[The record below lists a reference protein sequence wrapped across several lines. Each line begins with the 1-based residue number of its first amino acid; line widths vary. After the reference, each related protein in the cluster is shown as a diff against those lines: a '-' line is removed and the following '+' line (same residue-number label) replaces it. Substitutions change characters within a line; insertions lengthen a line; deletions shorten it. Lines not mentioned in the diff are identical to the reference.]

1 MSSHFNRVVWLEGM
15 FLSPQHFQ
23 QQERYL
29 EHYSRQL
36 FSIRHQDSA
45 GFLTLRIDNEQLKA
59 GKIYLREASG
69 IFQDGTP
76 FSIHED
82 ICRTI
87 ENVEPGTVIYLALPL
102 SRRGAV
108 DTLLKEKASR
118 AVRKVSFQKT
128 VMDSND
134 GGNDP
139 VDMLLAD
146 LNPGLF
152 HEGESLDH
160 YTFLAVA
167 RIHEIRTD
175 GELIL
180 DPTFIPQCLD
190 YKVSSYLEE
199 QVQSL
204 QALVKQRA
212 AMLAAQVGVDG
223 AQKSFHTLQIT
234 YMWLQSLNRYSAG
247 LKLMNEERN
256 VSSSDLY
263 RYLVIMA
270 ADLSTFTKS
279 LAPEFAAFDERAV
292 YQSFAPLLANLMMN
306 LRHASREKVFTID
319 WDRRLFDRRRLLR
332 ARIDDRTL
340 FNDSRFVLAVV
351 SSIGKDRTREV
362 FPIAGKLCGHGRI
375 AERVRSAL
383 PGVPIQP
390 INAPIELKPKGNTAY
405 FEVDTS
411 NALWAEM
418 VKTQDLLAL
427 HIDEQMPD
435 DTQVDCFVIR

>member
-1 MSSHFNRVVWLEGM
+1 MSSHFDRVVWLEGM

-29 EHYSRQL
+29 ERYSRQL
-36 FSIRHQDSA
+36 FSIRHQGSA
-45 GFLTLRIDNEQLKA
+45 GFLTLRIDHEQLKA

-69 IFQDGTP
+69 VFQDGTP
-76 FSIHED
+76 FSIQED
-82 ICRTI
+82 LCRSI
-87 ENVEPGTVIYLALPL
+87 EGVEPGTLIYLALPL
-102 SRRGAV
+102 SRQGAV
-108 DTLLKEKASR
+108 DIQLKEKASR
-118 AVRKVSFQKT
+118 AVRKVSYQKT

-134 GGNDP
+134 DGNDP
-139 VDMLLAD
+139 VDMLLAE
-146 LNPGLF
+146 LNPGVF

-160 YTFLAVA
+160 YTFLAIA

-175 GELIL
+175 GELVL

-190 YKVSSYLEE
+190 YKVSGYLEE

-204 QALVKQRA
+204 HALVRQRA
-212 AMLAAQVGVDG
+212 AMLAGQVGVEG
-223 AQKSFHTLQIT
+223 AQKSFHTLQIV
-234 YMWLQSLNRYSAG
+234 YMWLQSLNRYAAG
-247 LKLMNEERN
+247 LKLLNEEKN

-279 LAPEFAAFDERAV
+279 LAPEFPAFDERAV

-306 LRHASREKVFTID
+306 LRHASREKVFTIE
-319 WDRRLFDRRRLLR
+319 WDYRLFERRRLLR
-332 ARIDDRTL
+332 ARVEDRTL

-351 SSIGKDRTREV
+351 SSLGKDRTREV
-362 FPIAGKLCGHGRI
+362 FPIASKLCGHRRI

-383 PGVPIQP
+383 PGVKVQP
-390 INAPIELKPKGNTAY
+390 ISPPIELKPKGNVAY
-405 FEVDTS
+405 FEVDAS
-411 NALWAEM
+411 DGLWQEM